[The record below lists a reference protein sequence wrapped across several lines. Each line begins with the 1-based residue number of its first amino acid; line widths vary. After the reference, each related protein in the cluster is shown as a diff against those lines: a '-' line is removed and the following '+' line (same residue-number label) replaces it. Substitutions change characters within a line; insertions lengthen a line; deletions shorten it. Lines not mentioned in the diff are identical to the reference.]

1 MTPAFDEWQV
11 TAATLFQGVLRE
23 DYRPIDV
30 ALAARNAME
39 ALGIR
44 APSGDAYVVPLF
56 DGDTPELT
64 DEYVLFRPE
73 KEQIGW
79 HDTSFGIS
87 GRERFV
93 DCADAAGTEIGHR
106 VQFWLRD
113 DITPSDAALPAD
125 DRPPSELAPVEPH
138 AVDDSTV
145 LDDLREFVRTEKH
158 AERSGARRAYRELGL
173 RESIRRGE
181 AAGPFAF
188 VGTTRDEMGD
198 VAFVLQHVG
207 DDDPSLRRDAGLFP
221 GNRCLLDARGGPS
234 WMPIDTELVSVDR
247 PHVTFRPLDPGIDDE
262 TLERVVN
269 GTDAWL
275 TSLLNPVPFQRRLDA
290 IESVAG
296 ADAKRELLAG
306 TRPLGFTVNEHA
318 NYDPTPSL
326 NDHQRRALVWAD
338 AAEDAVCI
346 HGPPGTGKTRTL
358 TAYVRYAATQGQHV
372 LVAAHSN
379 QAVDNLLVGDS
390 TPDDPDPDSL
400 HGLANDAGISLARAG
415 GNTTNEVVA
424 REYANEPLEAAD
436 VVAATTSAAAAFDRN
451 RFDVGVVDEATQ
463 ASRPATAIV
472 LDCARKLVLAGDHK
486 QLPPY
491 SANEHDTDADSHPS
505 LFEYL
510 LERYGDDLAVP
521 LREQY
526 RMHEEIA
533 AFPNREFYDALLETT
548 ERDESWTVDDLP
560 PLRGVDV
567 TGPERRDT
575 AGNSY
580 DNPAEAD
587 AVVAEVE
594 RLRDAGLPTA
604 DVGVI
609 AAYTGQVRLLRQRL
623 GDAGLSDVTVD
634 TIDSFQGGE
643 REAVVVSFVRSNDDG
658 ASGFL
663 ELPEEGPR
671 RLNVAL
677 TRARKRLVLVG
688 DWETLGTVAPHRTPG
703 ESCADVYARLAD
715 HLGLA

>member
-1 MTPAFDEWQV
+1 MTPAFDEWRV
-11 TAATLFQGVLRE
+11 TDATLFQGTLRE
-23 DYRPIDV
+23 EYRPIDV

-56 DGDTPELT
+56 DGDDPVLT

-73 KEQIGW
+73 KEQVGW

-113 DITPSDAALPAD
+113 DITPSDAGLSDD
-125 DRPPSELAPVEPH
+125 DRPPSELAPAEPH
-138 AVDDSTV
+138 AVDEAAV
-145 LDDLREFVRTEKH
+145 LGDLREFVRTEKD
-158 AERSGARRAYRELGL
+158 AERSGARRAYCELGL
-173 RESIRRGE
+173 GESIRRGE

-207 DDDPSLRRDAGLFP
+207 DDASLRRDEGLFP

-234 WMPIDTELVSVDR
+234 WLPLDVELVSVET
-247 PHVTFRPLDPGIDDE
+247 PHATFRPLDPGIDDE
-262 TLERVVN
+262 TLERALN
-269 GTDAWL
+269 EADAWL

-290 IESVAG
+290 IDAVG
-296 ADAKRELLAG
+296 ADDAKRALLAG
-306 TRPLGFTVNEHA
+306 TRPLGFTVNEHSD
-318 NYDPTPSL
+318 YTPTPSL
-326 NDHQRRALVWAD
+326 NDYQRRALVWAD

-358 TAYVRYAATQGQHV
+358 TAYVRYAATQGQRV

-390 TPDDPDPDSL
+390 TPDSPDPDSL
-400 HGLANDAGISLARAG
+400 HGLADDAGISLARAG
-415 GNTTNEVVA
+415 GNTANDVVA
-424 REYANEPLEAAD
+424 AEYANEPLEGAD

-451 RFDVGVVDEATQ
+451 RFDVGVLDEATQ

-491 SANEHDTDADSHPS
+491 SASEHDTDADSHAS
-505 LFEYL
+505 LFESL
-510 LERYGDDLAVP
+510 LERYGDGLAVP

-526 RMHEEIA
+526 RMHEDIA
-533 AFPNREFYDALLETT
+533 AFPNEEFYDDLLETT
-548 ERDESWTVDDLP
+548 EREESWTIGDLP
-560 PLRGVDV
+560 ALEGVDV
-567 TGPERRDT
+567 TGPEHQDV

-580 DNPAEAD
+580 ANPAEAD
-587 AVVAEVE
+587 AVVTEVE
-594 RLRDAGLPTA
+594 RLRDHGLGAA

-623 GDAGLSDVTVD
+623 GDAGFSDVTVD

-643 REAVVVSFVRSNDDG
+643 REGVVVSFVRSNDAH

-663 ELPEEGPR
+663 ELPDEGPR

-688 DWETLGTVAPHRTPG
+688 DWTTLGTTAAHRTPG
-703 ESCADVYARLAD
+703 ESCADVYGRLAD
-715 HLGLA
+715 HLGV

>member
-1 MTPAFDEWQV
+1 MTPAFDEWRV
-11 TAATLFQGVLRE
+11 TDATLFQGALNDV
-23 DYRPIDV
+23 YRPINV
-30 ALAARNAME
+30 ALAAQNAMQ

-44 APSGDAYVVPLF
+44 APSGGAYVVPLF
-56 DGDTPELT
+56 DGDDATLT

-73 KEQIGW
+73 KEQVGW
-79 HDTSFGIS
+79 YDTSFGIS

-113 DITPSDAALPAD
+113 DITPSDVSLSDD
-125 DRPPSELAPVEPH
+125 DRPPGELAPAEPY
-138 AVDDSTV
+138 AVDESAV
-145 LDDLREFVRTEKH
+145 VDDLRAFVRTEKH

-173 RESIRRGE
+173 DESIRRGE
-181 AAGPFAF
+181 TAGPFAF

-198 VAFVLQHVG
+198 VAFTLQHVG
-207 DDDPSLRRDAGLFP
+207 DDTSLRRDAGLYP

-234 WMPIDTELVSVDR
+234 WLPLDAEAVSVET
-247 PHVTFRPLDPGIDDE
+247 PHVTFRPLNPGIDDE
-262 TLERVVN
+262 TLEHGLN
-269 GTDAWL
+269 ETDAWL
-275 TSLLNPVPFQRRLDA
+275 TTLLNPVPFQRRLDA
-290 IESVAG
+290 IDAVA
-296 ADAKRELLAG
+296 ADDAKRELLAG

-318 NYDPTPSL
+318 DYDPTPSL
-326 NDHQRRALVWAD
+326 NDYQRRALVWAD

-358 TAYVRYAATQGQHV
+358 TAYVRYAATQGQRV

-390 TPDDPDPDSL
+390 TLHSPDPDSL
-400 HGLANDAGISLARAG
+400 HALSDDAGLSLARAG
-415 GNTTNEVVA
+415 GNTKNAVVA
-424 REYANEPLEAAD
+424 SEYANEPLEGAD

-463 ASRPATAIV
+463 ASRSATAIV
-472 LDCARKLVLAGDHK
+472 LECARKLVLAGDHK

-491 SANEHDTDADSHPS
+491 SASEHDTDADAHAS
-505 LFEYL
+505 LFEFL

-526 RMHEEIA
+526 RMHADIA
-533 AFPNREFYDALLETT
+533 AFPNGEFYDGLLETT
-548 ERDESWTVDDLP
+548 DREESWTIGDLP

-567 TGPERRDT
+567 TGPERRDV

-587 AVVAEVE
+587 AVVEEVE
-594 RLRDAGLPTA
+594 RLRANGLSSEG
-604 DVGVI
+604 VGVI

-623 GDAGLSDVTVD
+623 GDAGFSDVTVD

-643 REAVVVSFVRSNDDG
+643 REAVVVSFVRSNDEH

-663 ELPEEGPR
+663 ELPSEGPR

-688 DWETLGTVAPHRTPG
+688 DWETLGTVATHRTPA

-715 HLGLA
+715 HLGV

>member
-1 MTPAFDEWQV
+1 MTPAFDEWRV
-11 TAATLFQGVLRE
+11 TDATLFQGTLE
-23 DYRPIDV
+23 DVYRPIDV

-56 DGDTPELT
+56 DGDDPTLS

-73 KEQIGW
+73 KEQVGW

-93 DCADAAGTEIGHR
+93 DCADAARTEIGHR

-113 DITPSDAALPAD
+113 DITPADAALPET
-125 DRPPSELAPVEPH
+125 DRPPSELAPKEPH
-138 AVDDSTV
+138 AVDESAV
-145 LDDLREFVRTEKH
+145 LDDLRAFVRTETD
-158 AERSGARRAYRELGL
+158 AERTAARREYHALGL
-173 RESIRRGE
+173 DESIRRGE
-181 AAGPFAF
+181 TAGPFVFA
-188 VGTTRDEMGD
+188 GTTRDEMGD
-198 VAFVLQHVG
+198 VAFVLQHTE
-207 DDDPSLRRDAGLFP
+207 DASLRRDAGLFP

-234 WMPIDTELVSVDR
+234 WLPLDVELVSVDAR
-247 PHVTFRPLDPGIDDE
+247 HATVRPLDPGIDDE
-262 TLERVVN
+262 TLER
-269 GTDAWL
+269 TLDECDAWV
-275 TSLLNPVPFQRRLDA
+275 TSLFNPVPFQRRLDA
-290 IESVAG
+290 IDSVA
-296 ADAKRELLAG
+296 DDRKKRALLAG

-318 NYDPTPSL
+318 EYDPTPAL
-326 NDHQRRALVWAD
+326 NEYQRRALVWAD

-358 TAYVRYAATQGQHV
+358 TAYVHYAATHGQRV

-390 TPDDPDPDSL
+390 TPDDPDPESL
-400 HGLANDAGISLARAG
+400 HGLADDAGLSLARAG
-415 GNTTNEVVA
+415 GNTTNDVVA
-424 REYANEPLEAAD
+424 TEYANEPLDGAD

-472 LDCARKLVLAGDHK
+472 LECARKLVLAGDHK

-491 SANEHDTDADSHPS
+491 SATEHDADADSHAS
-505 LFEYL
+505 LFEAL

-526 RMHEEIA
+526 RMHEDIA
-533 AFPNREFYDALLETT
+533 AFPNREFYDGLLETT
-548 ERDESWTVDDLP
+548 DRDGPWTIGGLP
-560 PLRGVDV
+560 ALHGVDV
-567 TGPERRDT
+567 RGTERRDV

-580 DNPAEAD
+580 ANPAEAD

-594 RLRDAGLPTA
+594 RLRETGLPAA

-623 GDAGLSDVTVD
+623 GDRGYGDVTVD

-643 REAVVVSFVRSNDDG
+643 REAVVVSFVRSNDEN

-688 DWETLGTVAPHRTPG
+688 DWETLGTIASHRTPD

-715 HLGLA
+715 HLDV